1 MRKHVVLAA
10 LAAATLAVSGCGD
23 SDSESSG
30 AAASGDSG
38 GGSQTF
44 VADAKAQLEKDREG
58 TDRPLPTEPVK
69 ALRDKK
75 IFAIPCTSGGPGCQL
90 PAENFRDAAKT
101 LGWDV
106 TIADGK
112 GTPQGQSAAVDA
124 AIAANADAIV
134 LVAVD
139 CQNVKAA
146 LERAD
151 KAKIP
156 VYAMISFDCDE
167 PDGAGGEKLFDA
179 AFAYEGGSGLAEFY
193 DTLWNTVAN
202 YVIAETD
209 GKGKVLHVQTSE
221 PLLAKLSIPT
231 FKTAME
237 KCTTCT
243 VYETHYSLDDLLA
256 GKVEAKVTAALTA
269 HPDVDAVVAPY
280 GAAVTLGVGNAVEA
294 ARRNGGKDII
304 LAAIDGLGDNYKLIQ
319 KGVQTMDTGS
329 QPVRWWGWIATD
341 GLLRLFNDQPQVD
354 SGQGMQV
361 ITKENVP
368 SDGLYDGNPKSSGY
382 EQNYKKLWGVE

>member
-1 MRKHVVLAA
+1 
-10 LAAATLAVSGCGD
+10 
-23 SDSESSG
+23 
-30 AAASGDSG
+30 
-38 GGSQTF
+38 
-44 VADAKAQLEKDREG
+44 
-58 TDRPLPTEPVK
+58 
-69 ALRDKK
+69 
-75 IFAIPCTSGGPGCQL
+75 
-90 PAENFRDAAKT
+90 
-101 LGWDV
+101 
-106 TIADGK
+106 
-112 GTPQGQSAAVDA
+112 
-124 AIAANADAIV
+124 
-134 LVAVD
+134 
-139 CQNVKAA
+139 
-146 LERAD
+146 
-151 KAKIP
+151 
-156 VYAMISFDCDE
+156 
-167 PDGAGGEKLFDA
+167 
-179 AFAYEGGSGLAEFY
+179 
-193 DTLWNTVAN
+193 
-202 YVIAETD
+202 
-209 GKGKVLHVQTSE
+209 
-221 PLLAKLSIPT
+221 
-231 FKTAME
+231 ME

-368 SDGLYDGNPKSSGY
+368 SDGLYDGNPKSSDY
-382 EQNYKKLWGVE
+382 EANYKKLWGVE